1 MAGWLR
7 ERDAAPITMLSD
19 FITGGIHTM
28 MPAKKLLDEGGPEA
42 EQAILALK
50 VSSEAVLLDRNLQDK
65 MQSLVQQYREAKRR
79 LMEQSDGQGELAALA
94 KSYGDRASL
103 YQQLI
108 DNLGE
113 SPPEPPMTQE
123 ERDATSLLGF
133 RMMKA
138 DLGLRKQV
146 GLDSEGSTP
155 RRAGILAACNPGR
168 TPKKSSADQQQLQMQ
183 RQQRIEELLLQLFKL
198 HDLKA
203 DGVLEEGELVKLNE
217 KVAML
222 HYGKDTD
229 KSAVRAKY
237 KELFRQKFDPD
248 GHPAPF
254 CVFRNYMI
262 EVLNDIDTD
271 PRAQEMMLEQFCAE
285 AESAREAFQFQSFQS
300 ASDAPFMPRGSR
312 DFHRSSSLK
321 DSQRSDAKDS
331 TRLGGG
337 FVPPTASIRGPV
349 VEPTALPS
357 VAEDGVIDSTTPRND
372 ARSSKE
378 PMWNSRQQQVSLS
391 SKSAVAGRGS
401 NSSDPRRSRGMPPG
415 PARV

>member
-1 MAGWLR
+1 LK
-7 ERDAAPITMLSD
+7 ERDAAPMTKLSD
-19 FITGGIHTM
+19 WITGGIHSF

-42 EQAILALK
+42 EQAVLALK
-50 VSSEAVLLDRNLQDK
+50 VSSEAVLLDRNLQEK
-65 MQSLVQQYREAKRR
+65 MQTLVQQYRDAQKR
-79 LMEQSDGQGELAALA
+79 LMEQSDGIGELAAIA
-94 KSYGDRASL
+94 RSYGQRADV
-103 YQQLI
+103 YQQML
-108 DNLGE
+108 DNLGAC
-113 SPPEPPMTQE
+113 PPEPPMTAE
-123 ERDATSLLGF
+123 ERDATSLLHF

-146 GLDSEGSTP
+146 GLGSDSTSSSTP
-155 RRAGILAACNPGR
+155 RRTGILAACNPGR
-168 TPKKSSADQQQLQMQ
+168 TPKRSAADQQQLKMQ

-229 KSAVRAKY
+229 KSAVRTKY
-237 KELFRQKFDPD
+237 KELFRKKFDPD

-254 CVFRNYMI
+254 CVFRNYMV

-300 ASDAPFMPRGSR
+300 ASDAPFMPQRSR
-312 DFHRSSSLK
+312 SQLSDSK
-321 DSQRSDAKDS
+321 DSAKV
-331 TRLGGG
+331 GGG
-337 FVPPTASIRGPV
+337 FMPPTASIRGPV

-357 VAEDGVIDSTTPRND
+357 VAENGVIDTTTPRND

-378 PMWNSRQQQVSLS
+378 PMRNSRQQQQQLSLS
-391 SKSAVAGRGS
+391 SKSTLSGRGS
-401 NSSDPRRSRGMPPG
+401 NSSDPRRSRGTPSG